1 MGARGAKDMK
11 PNYGN
16 WIPQWL
22 VYATWTG
29 TILSLLLACC
39 LLASPAWGWK
49 ALGLALGGLFVYA
62 ACWAVW
68 LVKAY
73 RAFSYSGSRRVS
85 RRIVDKVAELVDIPE
100 GGTGLD
106 IGCGSGALTI
116 ACARRNPHARMVG
129 CDSWGKK
136 YAYSISLCQANAEAE
151 GVANV
156 DFQEADAR
164 HLCFPDATFD
174 AVTSNYVFH
183 NIAGVK
189 KQDLLMEALR
199 VLKPGGVFA
208 IHDLMGERAYG
219 DMNAFLG
226 TLCGLGYDE
235 AWLIDTMNG
244 EILSAEEARSLKLE
258 HSMLLVGRK

>member
-1 MGARGAKDMK
+1 MK
-11 PNYGN
+11 PDYGS
-16 WIPQWL
+16 WIPRWL
-22 VYATWTG
+22 VCAAWAG
-29 TILSLLLACC
+29 TMAALLAACS

-49 ALGLALGGLFVYA
+49 ALGLACAGLFLYA
-62 ACWAVW
+62 LRWVAW

-73 RAFSYSGSRRVS
+73 RAFSCSGSGQVS
-85 RRIVDKVAELVDIPE
+85 RRIVEKVAELVDIPE

-116 ACARRNPHARMVG
+116 ACARRTPHARMVG

-136 YAYSISLCQANAEAE
+136 YAYSISLCRANAEAE
-151 GVANV
+151 GVANAE
-156 DFQEADAR
+156 FQRADAR
-164 HLCFPDATFD
+164 RLCFPDASFD

-183 NIAGVK
+183 NIAGAK
-189 KQDLLMEALR
+189 KQDLLMAALR

-208 IHDLMGERAYG
+208 IHDLMGERAYC

-226 TLCGLGYDE
+226 RLCGLGYAE
-235 AWLIDTMNG
+235 ARLIDIMNG